1 MKRVAILCGGPGS
14 EHEIS
19 CLSAGGVLSAID
31 RHQYQPHLI
40 GITREGRWLSLPLDY
55 PLTLNNGNLP
65 SITGDFP
72 EVARASDG
80 LSVAGENLLIDLIFP
95 VLHGTYG
102 EDGQLQS
109 DLNQIGI
116 AYVGSGVVAS
126 EQAMDKSEAKALFSA
141 AGLTIAPGIT
151 VTEFE
156 WSKDPESVIQSIAPL
171 GLPLFVKASRGG
183 SSRGTV
189 KVKQLS
195 EIASAMKEA
204 LTFDSKVLIESA
216 IDGAEVECAVLEI
229 DGQAQ
234 ASIPGKVW
242 IDSQYEFYDFQAKYL
257 DGATRID
264 IPAPFD
270 LEIIEKIKEYALV
283 AFKAIGARGLS
294 RVDFF
299 VTQDGEIIINEI
311 NTMPG
316 FTRTSAYPKMWQ
328 AAGIEYSEVI
338 SHLLKGATGAH

>member
-19 CLSAGGVLSAID
+19 CLSAGGVLSAIN
-31 RHQYQPHLI
+31 RGEYEPILI
-40 GITREGRWLSLPLDY
+40 GISRQGDWMVLPLDY
-55 PLTLNNGNLP
+55 PLSLENGTLP
-65 SITGDFP
+65 SVSGNYP
-72 EVARASDG
+72 EVTRGKNGITVDG
-80 LSVAGENLLIDLIFP
+80 AQLVVDVIFP

-109 DLNQIGI
+109 DLDQLGI
-116 AYVGSGVVAS
+116 PYVGSGTVAS
-126 EQAMDKSEAKALFSA
+126 EQAMDKSDAKTFFSS
-141 AGLTIAPGIT
+141 AGIAIAPSVT
-151 VTEFE
+151 VTENE
-156 WSKDPESVIQSIAPL
+156 WRRSPSTVTQSIEPL
-171 GLPLFVKASRGG
+171 GMPLFVKASRGG

-189 KVKQLS
+189 KVKQLNTF
-195 EIASAMKEA
+195 AAAMDEA
-204 LTFDSKVLIESA
+204 LSFDSKVLIESA

-229 DGQAQ
+229 DGTPQ

-242 IDSQYEFYDFQAKYL
+242 IDPQYEFYDYQAKYL

-264 IPAPFD
+264 IPAPFSA
-270 LEIIEKIKEYALV
+270 EIIEKIQSYALI
-283 AFKAIGARGLS
+283 AFKAIGARGLA

-299 VTQDGEIIINEI
+299 VTHDGEIIINEI

-328 AAGIEYSEVI
+328 ATGIGYSEVI
-338 SHLLKGATGAH
+338 THLLQSALAR

>member
-19 CLSAGGVLSAID
+19 CLSAGGVLSAIN
-31 RHQYQPHLI
+31 RSEYEPILI
-40 GITREGRWLSLPLDY
+40 GITREGKWMALPLDY
-55 PLTLNNGNLP
+55 PLSLENETLP
-65 SITGDFP
+65 SVSGNFP
-72 EVARASDG
+72 EVTRGKNGMSIDG
-80 LSVAGENLLIDLIFP
+80 VALVIDVIFP

-102 EDGQLQS
+102 EDGRLQG
-109 DLNQIGI
+109 DLDHLGI
-116 AYVGSGVVAS
+116 PYVGSGALAS
-126 EQAMDKSEAKALFSA
+126 ERAMDKSDAKSLFSS
-141 AGLTIAPGIT
+141 AGIAIAPGLT
-151 VTEFE
+151 VMENE
-156 WSKDPESVIQSIAPL
+156 WIRNPEAVTKSIEPL
-171 GLPLFVKASRGG
+171 GMPIFVKASRGG

-189 KVKQLS
+189 KVKELS
-195 EIASAMKEA
+195 TFASAMEEA

-229 DGQAQ
+229 DGSAQ

-242 IDSQYEFYDFQAKYL
+242 IDPHYEFYDYQAKYL

-264 IPAPFD
+264 IPAPFSA
-270 LEIIEKIKEYALV
+270 EIIEKIQSYALI
-283 AFKAIGARGLS
+283 AFKTIGAKGLA

-299 VTQDGEIIINEI
+299 VTQGEEIIINEI

-328 AAGIEYSEVI
+328 ATGIGYSEVVT
-338 SHLLKGATGAH
+338 HLLRSALRR

>member
-31 RHQYQPHLI
+31 RAQYEPVLI
-40 GITREGRWLSLPLDY
+40 GITREGKWMALPQDY
-55 PLTLNNGNLP
+55 PLALVDGNLP
-65 SITGDFP
+65 SVIGEFP
-72 EVARASDG
+72 EVLRGNSGFTLDG
-80 LSVAGENLLIDLIFP
+80 APLQIDVIFP

-109 DLNQIGI
+109 DLDQLGI
-116 AYVGSGVVAS
+116 PYVGSGAVAS
-126 EQAMDKSEAKALFSA
+126 ELAMDKSDAKKLFSA
-141 AGLTIAPGIT
+141 AGIAIAPGIT
-151 VTEFE
+151 VTESE
-156 WSKDPESVIQSIAPL
+156 WKSSPESVTQSIASL

-189 KVKQLS
+189 KVKELS
-195 EIASAMKEA
+195 TFASAMEEA
-204 LTFDSKVLIESA
+204 LSFDSKILIESG

-229 DGQAQ
+229 DGSAH

-242 IDSQYEFYDFQAKYL
+242 IDPQYEFYDFQAKYL

-264 IPAPFD
+264 IPAPFSA
-270 LEIIEKIKEYALV
+270 EIIAKIQSYALV
-283 AFKAIGARGLS
+283 AFNAIGAKGLA

-299 VTQDGEIIINEI
+299 VTQSGEIIINEI

-328 AAGIEYSEVI
+328 ATGTGYSEVI
-338 SHLLKGATGAH
+338 THLLKSALR

>member
-31 RHQYQPHLI
+31 RTAYEPVLI
-40 GITREGRWLSLPLDY
+40 GITREGKWMALPLDY
-55 PLTLNNGNLP
+55 PLSLANGALP
-65 SITGDFP
+65 SVSGSFP
-72 EVARASDG
+72 EVMREKNALTVDG
-80 LSVAGENLLIDLIFP
+80 AALAIDVIFP
-95 VLHGTYG
+95 ILHGTYG

-109 DLNQIGI
+109 DLDQLGI
-116 AYVGSGVVAS
+116 PYVGSGAVAS
-126 EQAMDKSEAKALFSA
+126 ELAMDKSDAKKLFSA
-141 AGLTIAPGIT
+141 AGIAIAPGIT
-151 VTEFE
+151 VTESE
-156 WSKDPESVIQSIAPL
+156 WKSSPESVTQSIASL

-189 KVKQLS
+189 KVKELS
-195 EIASAMKEA
+195 TFASAMEEA
-204 LTFDSKVLIESA
+204 LSFDSKILIESG

-229 DGQAQ
+229 DGSAQ

-242 IDSQYEFYDFQAKYL
+242 IDPQYEFYDFQAKYL

-264 IPAPFD
+264 IPAPFSA
-270 LEIIEKIKEYALV
+270 EIIAKIQSYALV
-283 AFKAIGARGLS
+283 AFKAIGAKGLA

-299 VTQDGEIIINEI
+299 VTHNGEIIINEI

-328 AAGIEYSEVI
+328 ATGIEYSEVI
-338 SHLLKGATGAH
+338 THLLKSALR

>member
-31 RHQYQPHLI
+31 RAEYEPVLI
-40 GITREGRWLSLPLDY
+40 GITRDGKWMALPLDY
-55 PLTLNNGNLP
+55 PLSIENGLLP
-65 SITGDFP
+65 SVSGNFP
-72 EVARASDG
+72 EVMREKNALTVDG
-80 LSVAGENLLIDLIFP
+80 DVVAIDVIFP

-109 DLNQIGI
+109 DLDQLGI
-116 AYVGSGVVAS
+116 PYVGSGTVAS
-126 EQAMDKSEAKALFSA
+126 EQAMDKSDAKTLFSA
-141 AGLTIAPGIT
+141 AGIAIAPGVT
-151 VTEFE
+151 VTESE
-156 WSKDPESVIQSIAPL
+156 WKQNPESVTQSIAPL

-189 KVKQLS
+189 KVK
-195 EIASAMKEA
+195 EHSAFAAAMEEA
-204 LTFDSKVLIESA
+204 LSFDSKVLIESG

-229 DGQAQ
+229 DGSAQ

-242 IDSQYEFYDFQAKYL
+242 IDPQYEFYDFQAKYL

-264 IPAPFD
+264 IPAPFAA
-270 LEIIEKIKEYALV
+270 EIIETIQSYALI
-283 AFKAIGARGLS
+283 AFKAIGAKGLA

-299 VTQDGEIIINEI
+299 VTKSGEIIINEI

-328 AAGIEYSEVI
+328 ATGIGYSEVI
-338 SHLLKGATGAH
+338 THLLKSALR

>member
-31 RHQYQPHLI
+31 RTEYEPILI
-40 GITREGRWLSLPLDY
+40 GITPDGKWMALPQDYSLALVDGKLPSVSGNFPVVLRS
-55 PLTLNNGNLP
+55 NNGFTL
-65 SITGDFP
+65 
-72 EVARASDG
+72 DG
-80 LSVAGENLLIDLIFP
+80 APLQIDVIFP

-109 DLNQIGI
+109 DLDPLGI
-116 AYVGSGVVAS
+116 PYVGSGAVAS
-126 EQAMDKSEAKALFSA
+126 ELAMDKSDSKKFFSA
-141 AGLTIAPGIT
+141 AGIAIAPGIT
-151 VTEFE
+151 VTESE
-156 WSKDPESVIQSIAPL
+156 WKSSPESVTQSIDSL

-189 KVKQLS
+189 KVKELS
-195 EIASAMKEA
+195 AFAAAMEEA
-204 LTFDSKVLIESA
+204 LSFDSKVLIESG

-229 DGQAQ
+229 DGAAQ

-242 IDSQYEFYDFQAKYL
+242 IDPQYEFYDYQAKYL

-264 IPAPFD
+264 IPAPFSA
-270 LEIIEKIKEYALV
+270 EIIEKIQSFALI
-283 AFKAIGARGLS
+283 AFKAIGAQGLA

-299 VTQDGEIIINEI
+299 VTNNGEIIINEI

-316 FTRTSAYPKMWQ
+316 FTKTSAYPKMWQ
-328 AAGIEYSEVI
+328 ATGIGYSEVI
-338 SHLLKGATGAH
+338 THLLKSALR

>member
-31 RHQYQPHLI
+31 RSTYEPILI
-40 GITREGRWLSLPLDY
+40 GITREGKWMALPIDY
-55 PLTLNNGNLP
+55 PLAINDGTLP
-65 SITGDFP
+65 SVKGNFP
-72 EVARASDG
+72 EVSRENRG
-80 LSVAGENLLIDLIFP
+80 LSVDGNLLSIDVIFP

-109 DLNQIGI
+109 DLDQIGI
-116 AYVGSGVVAS
+116 PYVGSGAVAS
-126 EQAMDKSEAKALFSA
+126 ELAMDKAEAKTFFAK
-141 AGLTIAPGIT
+141 AGIAIAPGIT
-151 VTEFE
+151 VTESQWKRE
-156 WSKDPESVIQSIAPL
+156 PEAVTESISSL
-171 GLPLFVKASRGG
+171 GMPLFVKASRGG

-189 KVKQLS
+189 KVKELTAF
-195 EIASAMKEA
+195 ASAMEEA
-204 LTFDSKVLIESA
+204 LSFDSKVLIESA

-229 DGQAQ
+229 EGNAQ

-242 IDSQYEFYDFQAKYL
+242 IDPQYEFYDYQAKYL

-264 IPAPFD
+264 IPAPFNN
-270 LEIIEKIKEYALV
+270 EIIEKIRNYALI
-283 AFKAIGARGLS
+283 AFQAIGAKGLA

-299 VTQDGEIIINEI
+299 VTQSGEIIINEI

-328 AAGIEYSEVI
+328 ATGIGYSEVI
-338 SHLLKGATGAH
+338 TQLLQSAAQR

>member
-19 CLSAGGVLSAID
+19 CLSAAGVLSAID
-31 RHQYQPHLI
+31 RSKYEPVLI
-40 GITREGRWLSLPLDY
+40 GITRDGQWLSLPLDY
-55 PLTLNNGNLP
+55 PLSIENDLLP
-65 SITGDFP
+65 SIQGNFP
-72 EVARASDG
+72 RVSRGKDG
-80 LSVAGENLLIDLIFP
+80 LTVGDTNVAIDVIFP

-109 DLNQIGI
+109 DLDQIGI
-116 AYVGSGVVAS
+116 PYVGSGAVAS
-126 EQAMDKSEAKALFSA
+126 EQAMDKSGAKELFSA
-141 AGLTIAPGIT
+141 AGIATAPGIT

-156 WSKDPESVIQSIAPL
+156 WKISPDAVSQSILQL

-189 KVKQLS
+189 KVKDLS
-195 EIASAMKEA
+195 QFPAAMEEA
-204 LTFDSKVLIESA
+204 LSFDSKVLIESA

-229 DGQAQ
+229 DGEAR

-242 IDSQYEFYDFQAKYL
+242 IDPRFEFYDFQAKYL

-270 LEIIEKIKEYALV
+270 TAVIEKVREFALI
-283 AFKAIGARGLS
+283 AFRAIGAAGLA

-299 VTQDGEIIINEI
+299 VTRNGEIIINEI

-328 AAGIEYSEVI
+328 ATGIGYSELI
-338 SHLLKGATGAH
+338 THLLQSAVRR

>member
-31 RHQYQPHLI
+31 RAEYQPVLI
-40 GITREGRWLSLPLDY
+40 GITREGKWMALPLDY
-55 PLTLNNGNLP
+55 PLSLENGTLP
-65 SITGDFP
+65 SVSGNFP
-72 EVARASDG
+72 EVVREKNALTVDG
-80 LSVAGENLLIDLIFP
+80 AALATDVIFP

-109 DLNQIGI
+109 DLDLLGI
-116 AYVGSGVVAS
+116 PYVGSGVVAS
-126 EQAMDKSEAKALFSA
+126 EQAMDKSDAKMLFSA
-141 AGLTIAPGIT
+141 AGIAIAAGVT
-151 VTEFE
+151 VTENE
-156 WSKDPESVIQSIAPL
+156 WKQNPEAVMQSIASL

-195 EIASAMKEA
+195 AFAAAMEEA
-204 LTFDSKVLIESA
+204 LSFDSKVLIESG

-229 DGQAQ
+229 DGSAQ

-242 IDSQYEFYDFQAKYL
+242 IDPQYEFYDYQAKYL

-264 IPAPFD
+264 IPAPFSA
-270 LEIIEKIKEYALV
+270 EIIERIQSYALV
-283 AFKAIGARGLS
+283 AFKAIGAKGLA

-299 VTQDGEIIINEI
+299 VTDNGEIIINEI

-328 AAGIEYSEVI
+328 ATGIGYSEVI
-338 SHLLKGATGAH
+338 THLLKSALR

>member
-31 RHQYQPHLI
+31 RTEYEPILI
-40 GITREGRWLSLPLDY
+40 GITRQGEWMALPLDY
-55 PLTLNNGNLP
+55 PLSLDNSVLP
-65 SITGDFP
+65 SVNGKFP
-72 EVARASDG
+72 EVTRGANG
-80 LSVAGENLLIDLIFP
+80 LSVGDVSLAIDLIFP

-109 DLNQIGI
+109 DLDQLGI
-116 AYVGSGVVAS
+116 PYVGSGAVAS
-126 EQAMDKSEAKALFSA
+126 ENAMDKSDAKKFFSS
-141 AGLTIAPGIT
+141 AGIAVAPSVT
-151 VTEFE
+151 VTDVE
-156 WSKDPESVIQSIAPL
+156 WKRNPEEVTHSIAQL

-189 KVKQLS
+189 KVKEMS
-195 EIASAMKEA
+195 TFASAMEEA
-204 LTFDSKVLIESA
+204 LSFDSKILIESA

-229 DGQAQ
+229 DGNAQ
-234 ASIPGKVW
+234 ASTPGKVW
-242 IDSQYEFYDFQAKYL
+242 IDPQYEFYDYQAKYL

-264 IPAPFD
+264 IPAPFSP
-270 LEIIEKIKEYALV
+270 EIIEKVQSYALI
-283 AFKAIGARGLS
+283 AFTAIGAKGLA

-299 VTQDGEIIINEI
+299 VTDSGEIIINEI

-316 FTRTSAYPKMWQ
+316 FTRTSAYPKMW
-328 AAGIEYSEVI
+328 AASGIGYTEVI
-338 SHLLKGATGAH
+338 SHLLQSALRK

>member
-19 CLSAGGVLSAID
+19 CLSAAGVLSAIN
-31 RHQYQPHLI
+31 RTEYEATLI
-40 GITREGRWLSLPLDY
+40 GITREGKWMSLPLDY
-55 PLTLNNGNLP
+55 PLTIENGVLP
-65 SITGDFP
+65 SIAGNFP
-72 EVARASDG
+72 EVIREKSG
-80 LSVAGENLLIDLIFP
+80 LTVNGVALAIDVIFP

-109 DLNQIGI
+109 DLDQLGTS
-116 AYVGSGVVAS
+116 YVGSGVVAS
-126 EQAMDKSEAKALFSA
+126 EQAMDKSLAKTIFSSAGMVVAPSVTATESEWKSNPEA
-141 AGLTIAPGIT
+141 
-151 VTEFE
+151 VTQ
-156 WSKDPESVIQSIAPL
+156 SVAPL
-171 GLPLFVKASRGG
+171 GLPIFVKAARGG

-189 KVKQLS
+189 KVK
-195 EIASAMKEA
+195 ECGAFAAAMEEA
-204 LTFDSKVLIESA
+204 LSFDSKVLIESG

-229 DGQAQ
+229 DGSAR

-242 IDSQYEFYDFQAKYL
+242 IDPRYEFYDFQAKYL

-270 LEIIEKIKEYALV
+270 AAIIEKIQKLALI
-283 AFKAIGARGLS
+283 AFKAIGAKGLA

-299 VTQDGEIIINEI
+299 VTQGGNIIINEI

-328 AAGIEYSEVI
+328 ATGISYSDVI
-338 SHLLKGATGAH
+338 SHLLKSALDN

>member
-31 RHQYQPHLI
+31 RAEYEPLLI
-40 GITREGRWLSLPLDY
+40 GITRQGQWLALPLNYPLSLE
-55 PLTLNNGNLP
+55 NGTLP
-65 SITGDFP
+65 SVSGDFP
-72 EVARASDG
+72 EVMRDKDG
-80 LSVAGENLLIDLIFP
+80 ISVGGVLLAIDVIFP

-102 EDGQLQS
+102 EDGQLQR
-109 DLNQIGI
+109 DLDQLGI
-116 AYVGSGVVAS
+116 PYVGSGAVAS
-126 EQAMDKSEAKALFSA
+126 ENAMDKSDAKSFFSS
-141 AGLTIAPGIT
+141 AGIAVAPSIT
-151 VTEFE
+151 VTDIE
-156 WSKDPESVIQSIAPL
+156 WKDNPEAVTQSIAPL
-171 GLPLFVKASRGG
+171 GMPIFVKASRGG

-189 KVKQLS
+189 KVKGLGTF
-195 EIASAMKEA
+195 ASAMEEA
-204 LTFDSKVLIESA
+204 LSYDSKVLIESA

-229 DGQAQ
+229 DGNPQ

-242 IDSQYEFYDFQAKYL
+242 IDPHYEFYDYQAKYL

-264 IPAPFD
+264 IPAPFS
-270 LEIIEKIKEYALV
+270 EAIIEKIKSYALI
-283 AFKAIGARGLS
+283 AFKAIKAKGLA

-299 VTQDGEIIINEI
+299 VTNSGEIIINEI

-328 AAGIEYSEVI
+328 ATGIGYSEVI
-338 SHLLKGATGAH
+338 AHLLQSALTR

>member
-19 CLSAGGVLSAID
+19 CLSASGVLSAID
-31 RHQYQPHLI
+31 RSSYEPILI
-40 GITREGRWLSLPLDY
+40 GITREGEWIALPINY
-55 PLTLNNGNLP
+55 PLAINDGTLP
-65 SITGDFP
+65 SVTGNFP
-72 EVARASDG
+72 KVSRGDRG
-80 LSVAGENLLIDLIFP
+80 LSIDGDPLSIDVIFP

-109 DLNQIGI
+109 DLDQIGI
-116 AYVGSGVVAS
+116 PYVGSGAAAS
-126 EQAMDKSEAKALFSA
+126 EIAMDKSDAKLLFAKAGIA
-141 AGLTIAPGIT
+141 IAPSIT
-151 VTEFE
+151 VTEAE
-156 WSKDPESVIQSIAPL
+156 WKREPDSIIESISAL
-171 GLPLFVKASRGG
+171 GMPLFVKASRGG

-189 KVKQLS
+189 KVK
-195 EIASAMKEA
+195 EISALTSAMEEA
-204 LTFDSKVLIESA
+204 LSFDSKVLIESG

-229 DGQAQ
+229 AGNPQ

-242 IDSQYEFYDFQAKYL
+242 IDPQYEFYDYQAKYL

-264 IPAPFD
+264 IPAPFSN
-270 LEIIEKIKEYALV
+270 EIIEKIRSYALI
-283 AFKAIGARGLS
+283 AFKAIGAKGLA

-299 VTQDGEIIINEI
+299 VTQNGEIIINEI

-328 AAGIEYSEVI
+328 ATGVEYSEVI
-338 SHLLKGATGAH
+338 THLLKSALPS

>member
-31 RHQYQPHLI
+31 RTAYEPVLI
-40 GITREGRWLSLPLDY
+40 GITREGKWMALPLDY
-55 PLTLNNGNLP
+55 PLSLANGALP
-65 SITGDFP
+65 SVSGNFP
-72 EVARASDG
+72 EVMREENVLTVDG
-80 LSVAGENLLIDLIFP
+80 AALAIDVIFP

-109 DLNQIGI
+109 DLDQLGI
-116 AYVGSGVVAS
+116 PYVGSGAVAS
-126 EQAMDKSEAKALFSA
+126 ELAMDKSDAKKLFSA
-141 AGLTIAPGIT
+141 AGIAIAPGIT
-151 VTEFE
+151 VTESE
-156 WSKDPESVIQSIAPL
+156 WKSSPESVIESIASL

-189 KVKQLS
+189 KVKELS
-195 EIASAMKEA
+195 TFTSAMEEA
-204 LTFDSKVLIESA
+204 LSFDSKVLIESG

-229 DGQAQ
+229 DGSSQ

-242 IDSQYEFYDFQAKYL
+242 IDPQYEFYDYQAKYL

-264 IPAPFD
+264 IPAPFAA
-270 LEIIEKIKEYALV
+270 EIIEKIQSYALT
-283 AFKAIGARGLS
+283 AFKAIGAKGLA

-299 VTQDGEIIINEI
+299 VTHNGEIIINEI

-328 AAGIEYSEVI
+328 ATGIGYSEVI
-338 SHLLKGATGAH
+338 THLLKSALR

>member
-31 RHQYQPHLI
+31 RAEYEPVLI
-40 GITREGRWLSLPLDY
+40 GITRDGKWMALPLDY
-55 PLTLNNGNLP
+55 PLSIENGLLP
-65 SITGDFP
+65 SVSGNSP
-72 EVARASDG
+72 EVMREKNALTVDG
-80 LSVAGENLLIDLIFP
+80 DDVAIDVIFP

-109 DLNQIGI
+109 NLDQLGI
-116 AYVGSGVVAS
+116 PYVGSGTVAS
-126 EQAMDKSEAKALFSA
+126 EQAMDKSDAKTLFSA
-141 AGLTIAPGIT
+141 AGIAIAPGVT
-151 VTEFE
+151 VTESE
-156 WSKDPESVIQSIAPL
+156 WKQNPESVMQSIAPL

-189 KVKQLS
+189 KVK
-195 EIASAMKEA
+195 EHSAFAAAMEEA
-204 LTFDSKVLIESA
+204 LSFDSKVLIESA

-229 DGQAQ
+229 DGSAQ

-242 IDSQYEFYDFQAKYL
+242 IDPQYEFYDFQAKYL

-264 IPAPFD
+264 IPAPFAA
-270 LEIIEKIKEYALV
+270 EIIEKIQSYALI
-283 AFKAIGARGLS
+283 AFKTIGAKGLA

-299 VTQDGEIIINEI
+299 VTKSGEIIINEI

-328 AAGIEYSEVI
+328 ATGIGYSEVI
-338 SHLLKGATGAH
+338 THLLKSALR

>member
-1 MKRVAILCGGPGS
+1 MRRVAILCGGPGS

-31 RHQYQPHLI
+31 RAEYEPVLI
-40 GITREGRWLSLPLDY
+40 GITREGKWMALPLDY
-55 PLTLNNGNLP
+55 PLSLENGALP
-65 SITGDFP
+65 SVSGNFP
-72 EVARASDG
+72 EVIREKNAITVDG
-80 LSVAGENLLIDLIFP
+80 NILTIDVIFP

-109 DLNQIGI
+109 DLDQLGI
-116 AYVGSGVVAS
+116 AYVGSGAVAS
-126 EQAMDKSEAKALFSA
+126 EQAMDKSDAKMLFSA
-141 AGLTIAPGIT
+141 AGIAIAPGVT
-151 VTEFE
+151 VTENE
-156 WSKDPESVIQSIAPL
+156 WKRTPESVTQSIGPL

-189 KVKQLS
+189 KVKEQGAL
-195 EIASAMKEA
+195 AAAMDEA
-204 LTFDSKVLIESA
+204 LSFDSKVLIESA

-229 DGQAQ
+229 DGSAR

-242 IDSQYEFYDFQAKYL
+242 IDPQYEFYDYQAKYL

-264 IPAPFD
+264 IPAPFSA
-270 LEIIEKIKEYALV
+270 EIIEKIQSYALV
-283 AFKAIGARGLS
+283 AFKAIGAKGLA

-299 VTQDGEIIINEI
+299 VTHDGEIIINEI

-328 AAGIEYSEVI
+328 ATGIGYSEVI
-338 SHLLKGATGAH
+338 THLLKSALR

>member
-31 RHQYQPHLI
+31 RAQYEPVLI
-40 GITREGRWLSLPLDY
+40 GITREGKWMALPQDY
-55 PLTLNNGNLP
+55 PLALVDGNLP
-65 SITGDFP
+65 SVIGEFP
-72 EVARASDG
+72 EVLRGNSGFSLDG
-80 LSVAGENLLIDLIFP
+80 APLQIDVIFP

-109 DLNQIGI
+109 DLDQLGI
-116 AYVGSGVVAS
+116 PYVGSGAVAS
-126 EQAMDKSEAKALFSA
+126 ELAMDKSDSKKIFSA
-141 AGLTIAPGIT
+141 AGIAIAPGIT
-151 VTEFE
+151 VTESE
-156 WSKDPESVIQSIAPL
+156 WKSSPDSVTQSIASL

-189 KVKQLS
+189 KVKELS
-195 EIASAMKEA
+195 SFTSAMEEA
-204 LTFDSKVLIESA
+204 LSFDSKVLIESG

-229 DGQAQ
+229 DGSAQ

-242 IDSQYEFYDFQAKYL
+242 IDPQYEFYDFQAKYL

-264 IPAPFD
+264 IPAPFSA
-270 LEIIEKIKEYALV
+270 EIIAKIQSYALV
-283 AFKAIGARGLS
+283 AFKAIGAKGLA

-299 VTQDGEIIINEI
+299 VTQSGEIIINEI

-328 AAGIEYSEVI
+328 ATGIGYSEVI
-338 SHLLKGATGAH
+338 THLLKSALR

>member
-31 RHQYQPHLI
+31 RTAYEPVLI
-40 GITREGRWLSLPLDY
+40 GITREGKWMALPLDY
-55 PLTLNNGNLP
+55 PLSLANGALP
-65 SITGDFP
+65 SVSGSFP
-72 EVARASDG
+72 EVMREKNALTVDG
-80 LSVAGENLLIDLIFP
+80 AALAIDVIFP

-109 DLNQIGI
+109 DLDQLGI
-116 AYVGSGVVAS
+116 AYVGSGAVAS
-126 EQAMDKSEAKALFSA
+126 EQAMDKSDAKKLFSA
-141 AGLTIAPGIT
+141 AGIAIAPGIT
-151 VTEFE
+151 VTVSE
-156 WSKDPESVIQSIAPL
+156 WKSSPKSVTQAIDSL

-189 KVKQLS
+189 KVKELS
-195 EIASAMKEA
+195 AFAVAMEEA
-204 LTFDSKVLIESA
+204 LSFDSKVLIESG

-229 DGQAQ
+229 DGAAQ

-242 IDSQYEFYDFQAKYL
+242 IDPQYEFYDYQAKYL

-264 IPAPFD
+264 IPAPFSA
-270 LEIIEKIKEYALV
+270 EIIEKIQSFALI
-283 AFKAIGARGLS
+283 AFKAIGAQGLA

-299 VTQDGEIIINEI
+299 VTNNGEIIINEI

-316 FTRTSAYPKMWQ
+316 FTKTSAYPKMWQ
-328 AAGIEYSEVI
+328 ATGIGYSEVI
-338 SHLLKGATGAH
+338 THLLKSALR